1 MTMLP
6 KTFIIQVVIHQ
17 DSKVTTMKE
26 TILHLLRQGGC
37 ISGEEL
43 GQALGISRTAV
54 WKHITALRREG
65 YRIES
70 SPGKGYSLVSVPDS
84 LLPEE
89 IKAGLR
95 TNLLGRQIAY
105 HRELT
110 STQDAARALAA
121 QGANEGTIVIA
132 ETQAAGRGRIGR
144 GWASPPGGIY
154 LSIILRPAIKPSE
167 ALRFPLIAVVAAA
180 QAIEQLT
187 GLKPQLKWPNDI
199 IVAGRKGGGIL
210 TEMSAEMDR
219 VNYIVIGMGINVNT
233 ESFPDEIRGIATS
246 LRAECGKEVSR
257 VQLVQDILAQ
267 LESLYQVFQVSGFA
281 AIRERWKALSN
292 TIGARVSIRGEREQV
307 EGEAIDI
314 DEDGALI
321 LRKANGA
328 LERVIAGDVL
338 LGLNK
343 EGNGVINASIV
354 A

>member
-1 MTMLP
+1 
-6 KTFIIQVVIHQ
+6 
-17 DSKVTTMKE
+17 MKE
-26 TILHLLRQGGC
+26 TILHTLRHGGR

-70 SPGKGYSLVSVPDS
+70 SPGKGYSLVSTPDS

-95 TNLLGRQIAY
+95 TNLLGQQIAY

-110 STQDAARALAA
+110 STQDAAKALAA
-121 QGANEGTIVIA
+121 QEANEGTIVVA

-144 GWASPPGGIY
+144 GWASPPGGVY

-167 ALRFPLIAVVAAA
+167 ALRFPLIAGVAVA

-187 GLKPQLKWPNDI
+187 GLKPRLKWPNDVI
-199 IVAGRKGGGIL
+199 LEGRKAGGIL
-210 TEMSAEMDR
+210 SEMSAEMDR
-219 VNYIVIGMGINVNT
+219 INYIVIGMGINVNT
-233 ESFPDEIRGIATS
+233 ERAHFPEEIAGIATS
-246 LRAECGKEVSR
+246 LREECGKEVSR
-257 VQLVQDILAQ
+257 VQLVQEILAQ
-267 LESLYQVFQVSGFA
+267 LESLYEDFQISGFEP
-281 AIRERWKALSN
+281 IRERWKALSN
-292 TIGARVSIRGEREQV
+292 TIGARVSVRGEREQV
-307 EGEAIDI
+307 EGAAIDI

-338 LGLNK
+338 GSLNQ
-343 EGNGVINASIV
+343 EGD
-354 A
+354 

>member
-1 MTMLP
+1 
-6 KTFIIQVVIHQ
+6 
-17 DSKVTTMKE
+17 MKE
-26 TILHLLRQGGC
+26 TILHTLRQGGPV
-37 ISGEEL
+37 SGEEL
-43 GQALGISRTAV
+43 GQAMGISRTAV
-54 WKHITALRREG
+54 WKHITALRNDG

-70 SPGKGYSLVSVPDS
+70 SPGKGYWLVIAPDS

-89 IKAGLR
+89 IKSGLN
-95 TNLLGRQIAY
+95 TSLLGRQIAY

-144 GWASPPGGIY
+144 AWASPPGGIY
-154 LSIILRPAIKPSE
+154 LSIILRPAIEPSE
-167 ALRFPLIAVVAAA
+167 ALRFPLIAGVAAA
-180 QAIEQLT
+180 QAIERLT

-199 IVAGRKGGGIL
+199 IVGGRKAGGIL

-219 VNYIVIGMGINVNT
+219 INHIIIGIGINVNT

-246 LRAECGKEVSR
+246 LKTECGKEVSR
-257 VQLVQDILAQ
+257 VQLVQNILAQ
-267 LESLYQVFQVSGFA
+267 LESLYQVFQVSGFET
-281 AIRERWKALSN
+281 IRERWKARSC
-292 TIGARVSIRGEREQV
+292 TIGSRVSVRGEREQV

-328 LERVIAGDVL
+328 LERVLAGDVL
-338 LGLNK
+338 GGT
-343 EGNGVINASIV
+343 EGD
-354 A
+354 